1 MSQPTTR
8 ARVDPIGA
16 LLVMGAACCYALSV
30 VFAKGAYAN
39 DVEVATLTL
48 WRFAI
53 GAGVFWSLVAL
64 RRQARVSRRI
74 VLTCIGLG
82 AVGYAVQALTYF
94 GAVAVM
100 DAGLAALLV
109 YTYPAIIA
117 LIGFLTRRE
126 PPTRRRLVALGCSG
140 TGMLLLLGL
149 GGFSSVSP
157 VGIGLALTAAVTYAV
172 YTIVA
177 SSLPVDADVSLL
189 MAIVTT
195 SALASVTVFTVASG
209 QPIALEP
216 NPVVLGWVVTYVVVG
231 TILAMLLHQR
241 GITRVGAAT
250 GGILSSIEPLV
261 AAGAVALVYGESMT
275 PVQLTGGLV
284 ILAGVVVVQLPVL
297 PRMARRQLSGA
308 GEKGSVLASAPP
320 LTRTRTGPGTL
331 PRRRF
336 AASAA
341 SPVTSVRTAARA
353 YDRPTMTNP
362 GPSPSTEMTTS
373 LARRR
378 SLTLTEA
385 ARTSTKGTEPTR
397 SATVPS
403 ASSRV

>member
-1 MSQPTTR
+1 
-8 ARVDPIGA
+8 
-16 LLVMGAACCYALSV
+16 MGAACCYALSV
-30 VFAKGAYAN
+30 VFAKGAYAH
-39 DVEVATLTL
+39 DVAVATLTL

-53 GAGVFWSLVAL
+53 GAVVFWMLVAF
-64 RRQARVSRRI
+64 RRPARVNRRT

-126 PPTRRRLVALGCSG
+126 PPTRRRLVALACSG
-140 TGMLLLLGL
+140 AGMLLLLGL

-157 VGIGLALTAAVTYAV
+157 VGIGLALTAAVTYAL

-177 SSLPVDADVSLL
+177 SSLPAYADVSLL
-189 MAIVTT
+189 MAIVAT
-195 SALASVTVFTVASG
+195 SALASVTIFTLASG
-209 QPIALEP
+209 QPLALEP
-216 NPVVLGWVVTYVVVG
+216 DPVVLGWVLTYVLVG

-241 GITRVGAAT
+241 GITRVGAST

-297 PRMARRQLSGA
+297 PRMARRQL
-308 GEKGSVLASAPP
+308 
-320 LTRTRTGPGTL
+320 
-331 PRRRF
+331 
-336 AASAA
+336 
-341 SPVTSVRTAARA
+341 TSVRTAARA

-373 LARRR
+373 FARRR

-385 ARTSTKGTEPTR
+385 ARTSTKGTEPMR